1 MLVMSRK
8 DEIYKPAL
16 TGKKIPILTLD
27 HKWHKLFTQKKPD
40 KKLKRLEEEMNEL
53 LKKQGRLTSEIKDIK
68 KLKKKLLDGIV
79 ANAEGAA
86 VENDEKAV
94 RKAQESSRLIDECN
108 EKLEE
113 YEEELFELP
122 AEIDRVNKEL
132 MLLTMEICYVRLKE
146 NEQIIEEDAKEIA
159 DMREELKKRLLEKQD
174 LEQTNQELYS
184 YMHDIFGAEVIELF
198 DMKYEEDK

>member
-16 TGKKIPILTLD
+16 AGKKIPILTLD
-27 HKWHKLFTQKKPD
+27 NKWHKLFTQKKPD
-40 KKLKRLEEEMNEL
+40 KKLRRLEEELNEL
-53 LKKQGRLTSEIKDIK
+53 LKKQGKLTSEIKDIK

-122 AEIDRVNKEL
+122 EEIDRINKEL
-132 MLLTMEICYVRLKE
+132 MLLTMEICYERLKE
-146 NEQIIEEDAKEIA
+146 NEQIIEEDAEKIA

-174 LEQTNQELYS
+174 LELINQELYS

-198 DMKYEEDK
+198 DMKYEEYK

>member
-16 TGKKIPILTLD
+16 AGKKIPILTLD
-27 HKWHKLFTQKKPD
+27 NKWHKLFTQKKPD
-40 KKLKRLEEEMNEL
+40 KKLRRLEEELNEL
-53 LKKQGRLTSEIKDIK
+53 LKKQGKLTSEIKDIK

-122 AEIDRVNKEL
+122 EEIDRINKEL
-132 MLLTMEICYVRLKE
+132 MLLTMEICYERLKE
-146 NEQIIEEDAKEIA
+146 NEQIIEEDAEKIA
-159 DMREELKKRLLEKQD
+159 DMREELKKRLLEKQQ
-174 LEQTNQELYS
+174 LELINQELKY
-184 YMHDIFGAEVIELF
+184 YMHDICGAEVIALF